1 MWQVTSAL
9 GTLWDAIP
17 ILLAVMAI
25 RPVSASELM
34 RYSRRFGLEVNLDTH
49 ASIVRSIRRSRTSRL
64 AGAAIGWSAHAVL
77 YVFGVGIPNEGVVYA
92 VLGYLLGAFVAALIP
107 GSPRSAVRRAS
118 LVPRRPSDYLPR
130 KALLAPGVAVAI
142 SAAADLAYYVGPRR
156 AFPNPSGSAGG
167 LVLSVVAA
175 AATLVAI
182 RIVVSRSQP
191 AISPELIAVDDA
203 MRTQAVHTLAGT
215 GIAIAFIGTAACL
228 LEMGNSS
235 SVEWLR
241 YLGVIGGICA
251 LVMVPAAWGFRRSE
265 WHVARSTLQ

>member
-17 ILLAVMAI
+17 ILLAIMAL

-107 GSPRSAVRRAS
+107 GSPRAARCGEHRSFRAD
-118 LVPRRPSDYLPR
+118 RATTCREG
-130 KALLAPGVAVAI
+130 AP
-142 SAAADLAYYVGPRR
+142 
-156 AFPNPSGSAGG
+156 
-167 LVLSVVAA
+167 
-175 AATLVAI
+175 
-182 RIVVSRSQP
+182 
-191 AISPELIAVDDA
+191 
-203 MRTQAVHTLAGT
+203 
-215 GIAIAFIGTAACL
+215 
-228 LEMGNSS
+228 
-235 SVEWLR
+235 
-241 YLGVIGGICA
+241 CA
-251 LVMVPAAWGFRRSE
+251 RRSGCNQCG
-265 WHVARSTLQ
+265 R